1 MTKPLKQVSRSIGWF
16 PLCAI
21 GLPARRAA
29 RQRGARDHAGE
40 PVGAWGRARAG
51 DRRGRGA
58 AGRRPAPSHVSQG
71 WGGPRVAHIRI
82 REPVPRVDPTRDE
95 FEGLY
100 FRACRGLVRI
110 ARTGTY
116 AAFHIRPAWD

>member
-1 MTKPLKQVSRSIGWF
+1 M
-16 PLCAI
+16 
-21 GLPARRAA
+21 
-29 RQRGARDHAGE
+29 
-40 PVGAWGRARAG
+40 RAG
-51 DRRGRGA
+51 VFLLRSEPRRISHAIYVVGSPADFGRWAVRIEA
-58 AGRRPAPSHVSQG
+58 AGRRPAPSHVSQR

-100 FRACRGLVRI
+100 FRARRGLVRI

-116 AAFHIRPAWD
+116 AAFHIRRAGSSGRRCLVQQFRIPGW